1 MTEVPQSFDRFE
13 VLRVLGKGGMGTVYL
28 ARDPRLDRPVALKV
42 LHAED
47 VATDERRARF
57 LREARTAA
65 AVRHPNVATIY
76 EVGESAG
83 LPFIVME
90 YCEGETL
97 SQRLRNTRLETPQF
111 LNIARQIAAGV
122 AAAHEHGIVH
132 RDLKSA
138 NIIIEPSGQV
148 KILDFGLA
156 RALHREVP
164 VTIDTTTGSFFGT
177 IHYLSPEQARGQ
189 PADERSDLFSLGVV
203 FYQMATGQLPFD
215 AELPLMVLEKI
226 RDEEPAPFVP
236 VDPTFPPAAARI
248 IGRLL
253 QKNPANRYPSARDL
267 VNDLEELATTTAR
280 HSLSHSRSIIGKT
293 KKGPNWIRVAVVAA
307 CAAIILIAIRLA
319 QPNAA
324 VEPPTTAPPAPL
336 PPIRSLA
343 VLPLSNIGTSTS
355 DEFLSVGLADA
366 LTTNLQQIPSL

>member
-1 MTEVPQSFDRFE
+1 MPLAGIRSSVSSSMGSWVVVSCSWFVVRGLSNDQRTTNHQPRHCRIGWGRMTEVPQSFDRFE

-65 AVRHPNVATIY
+65 AIRHPNVATIY

-111 LNIARQIAAGV
+111 LNIAKQIAAGV

-138 NIIIEPSGQV
+138 NIIIEPSGHV

-156 RALHREVP
+156 KALHREVP

-177 IHYLSPEQARGQ
+177 I
-189 PADERSDLFSLGVV
+189 
-203 FYQMATGQLPFD
+203 
-215 AELPLMVLEKI
+215 
-226 RDEEPAPFVP
+226 
-236 VDPTFPPAAARI
+236 
-248 IGRLL
+248 
-253 QKNPANRYPSARDL
+253 
-267 VNDLEELATTTAR
+267 
-280 HSLSHSRSIIGKT
+280 
-293 KKGPNWIRVAVVAA
+293 
-307 CAAIILIAIRLA
+307 
-319 QPNAA
+319 
-324 VEPPTTAPPAPL
+324 
-336 PPIRSLA
+336 
-343 VLPLSNIGTSTS
+343 
-355 DEFLSVGLADA
+355 
-366 LTTNLQQIPSL
+366 

>member
-13 VLRVLGKGGMGTVYL
+13 VLRILGKGGMGTVYL

-57 LREARTAA
+57 LREARSSA

-97 SQRLRNTRLETPQF
+97 SQRLRNTRLETAQF
-111 LNIARQIAAGV
+111 LNIAKQIAAGV

-138 NIIIEPSGQV
+138 NVIIEPDGQV

-156 RALHREVP
+156 KALHRDVP
-164 VTIDTTTGSFFGT
+164 MTIDTTTGQFFGT
-177 IHYLSPEQARGQ
+177 LHYLSPEQARGQ

-215 AELPLMVLEKI
+215 AEVPLMVLEKI
-226 RDEEPAPFVP
+226 RDQE
-236 VDPTFPPAAARI
+236 
-248 IGRLL
+248 
-253 QKNPANRYPSARDL
+253 
-267 VNDLEELATTTAR
+267 
-280 HSLSHSRSIIGKT
+280 
-293 KKGPNWIRVAVVAA
+293 
-307 CAAIILIAIRLA
+307 
-319 QPNAA
+319 
-324 VEPPTTAPPAPL
+324 
-336 PPIRSLA
+336 
-343 VLPLSNIGTSTS
+343 
-355 DEFLSVGLADA
+355 
-366 LTTNLQQIPSL
+366 